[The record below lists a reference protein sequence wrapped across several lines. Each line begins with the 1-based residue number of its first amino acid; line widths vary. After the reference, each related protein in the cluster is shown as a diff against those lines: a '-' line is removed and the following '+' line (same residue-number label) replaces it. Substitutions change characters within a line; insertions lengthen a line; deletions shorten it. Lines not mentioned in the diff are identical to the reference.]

1 MLPNDFTKHLENL
14 NLSPKTVRNYRSDIS
29 HFTAWATLRLRS
41 LRLRSGQALQNE
53 TDENLINHLSPD
65 LIEEYKTF
73 QIVNKIPTKTIN
85 RRLSTLRAFSKF
97 LQEQNL
103 LNFNPMEN
111 ITNVVSFDFHYE
123 QKALLSGFKKH
134 LESEGMT
141 NKTMWN
147 YLSDVRGFMAFV
159 ERQING

>member
-1 MLPNDFTKHLENL
+1 MLPNNFTNHLKNS
-14 NLSPKTVRNYRSDIS
+14 NLSPKTVRNYSSDLS
-29 HFTAWATLRLRS
+29 HFNAWATLKLR
-41 LRLRSGQALQNE
+41 
-53 TDENLINHLSPD
+53 TDQIINHLSPA

-73 QIVNKIPTKTIN
+73 QVSNQIPTKTIN
-85 RRLSTLRAFSKF
+85 RRLSTLRAFGKF

-103 LNFNPMEN
+103 LNFNPIEN
-111 ITNVVSFDFHYE
+111 VANVVNFDFQYQ
-123 QKALLSGFKKH
+123 QKTLLSGFKKH

-141 NKTMWN
+141 DKTMWN